1 MTICIRRMKG
11 LQGLVILIAC
21 AATLACVQKPVVPSG
36 AARVPINSDEMIQQY
51 RERVKSDQREKQDRS
66 LLARQMDS
74 LTQQVHEL
82 RTALTLV
89 QLQQQE
95 LARGKARSGP
105 TITAAALTIN
115 PLSPELKGP
124 RVNPLLPEWKG
135 PLTSAPLSNDGS
147 TTPAASD
154 QILSRTDA
162 AQSEAE
168 RSATAGPVCRIGSS
182 AAALPSPPPPILEEQ
197 IDSWRSRVIE
207 LSEREQVE
215 LHRHSII
222 FRVSERIGR
231 SEFRPSK
238 PLQSHL
244 KQIMRRGPCLH
255 VRGYTDGD
263 KDRWIE
269 HETAKQRAYKAQ
281 AYLIAQGYA
290 PNQIEITIV
299 PIGEH
304 VADNATKKGR
314 AKNRRVE
321 IEVKEHNP
329 ASIWPQWYG

>member
-1 MTICIRRMKG
+1 MTIYIRRRTR
-11 LQGLVILIAC
+11 LQGLLILITC
-21 AATLACVQKPVVPSG
+21 ASTLACAQKPVVPSG

-51 RERVKSDQREKQDRS
+51 RERVKSDQREKQERS
-66 LLARQMDS
+66 LLTKQIDG
-74 LTQQVHEL
+74 LTQQVQEL
-82 RTALTLV
+82 STALTLV

-95 LARGKARSGP
+95 MAKGKSRSGP
-105 TITAAALTIN
+105 IIAKTVTIN
-115 PLSPELKGP
+115 PLSPES
-124 RVNPLLPEWKG
+124 RG
-135 PLTSAPLSNDGS
+135 PLTNPSLPREGDDSLA
-147 TTPAASD
+147 TSD
-154 QILSRTDA
+154 QSLSRTETA
-162 AQSEAE
+162 NSEEE
-168 RSATAGPVCRIGSS
+168 RSTSLGPACSMQRS
-182 AAALPSPPPPILEEQ
+182 AAPSPSPPHQIHEEQ
-197 IDSWRSRVIE
+197 NGSWRPRVVE

-222 FRVSERIGR
+222 FRVSERTGR
-231 SEFRPSK
+231 SEFRPSE

-244 KQIMRRGPCLH
+244 KQIMRRGPCLQ

-269 HETAKQRAYKAQ
+269 REMAKQRAYKAR
-281 AYLIAQGYA
+281 AYLIAQGYH
-290 PNQIEITIV
+290 PNHIEITIV

>member
-1 MTICIRRMKG
+1 MTICIRRQTGLKG
-11 LQGLVILIAC
+11 FVLLIAC

-66 LLARQMDS
+66 LLTRQVEA

-82 RTALTLV
+82 TAALTFV

-95 LARGKARSGP
+95 LAKSKSRSGR
-105 TITAAALTIN
+105 TITPAALTMN
-115 PLSPELKGP
+115 PLSPE
-124 RVNPLLPEWKG
+124 WKSG
-135 PLTSAPLSNDGS
+135 LTNATVSRQDTS
-147 TTPAASD
+147 PASSD
-154 QILSRTDA
+154 QSLSRIAT
-162 AQSEAE
+162 AQSDEE
-168 RSATAGPVCRIGSS
+168 RSTSVGPSCSIGPS
-182 AAALPSPPPPILEEQ
+182 AAPSPSPPPQ
-197 IDSWRSRVIE
+197 IYEGQTNSWRPRVIE
-207 LSEREQVE
+207 LSDREEVE

-231 SEFRPSK
+231 SEFIPSK
-238 PLQSHL
+238 QLLSHL
-244 KQIMRRGPCLH
+244 KQIKSRGPCLH

-269 HETAKQRAYKAQ
+269 HETAKQRAYKAR
-281 AYLIAQGYA
+281 AYLIAQGYT
-290 PNQIEITIV
+290 PSQIEIAIV

-321 IEVKEHNP
+321 IEVKEQNP

>member
-1 MTICIRRMKG
+1 MTICIKG
-11 LQGLVILIAC
+11 QAWQGIAILVAC

-51 RERVKSDQREKQDRS
+51 RERVKSDQHEKQERS
-66 LLARQMDS
+66 LITRQVDS

-82 RTALTLV
+82 STALTLL

-95 LARGKARSGP
+95 LAKGKTRSGR

-115 PLSPELKGP
+115 PLSPES
-124 RVNPLLPEWKG
+124 KG
-135 PLTSAPLSNDGS
+135 PLTIAPLPRENGASL
-147 TTPAASD
+147 AASD
-154 QILSRTDA
+154 QSLSRTET
-162 AQSEAE
+162 AQNAE
-168 RSATAGPVCRIGSS
+168 EGSTSVGPGCSMRPS
-182 AAALPSPPPPILEEQ
+182 AAPSSSPPPPILGEQ
-197 IDSWRSRVIE
+197 TNSWRPRVIE

-222 FRVSERIGR
+222 FRVSERTGR
-231 SEFRPSK
+231 SEFLPSK

-244 KQIMRRGPCLH
+244 EQIMRHGPCLH

-269 HETAKQRAYKAQ
+269 RKIAKQRAYKAR

-290 PNQIEITIV
+290 ANHIQITV
-299 PIGEH
+299 FPIGEH

-321 IEVKEHNP
+321 I
-329 ASIWPQWYG
+329 

>member
-1 MTICIRRMKG
+1 MTIFIKG
-11 LQGLVILIAC
+11 QARLQALVILIAC

-36 AARVPINSDEMIQQY
+36 ANRVPINSDEEIQQY
-51 RERVKSDQREKQDRS
+51 RERVKSDQREKQERS
-66 LLARQMDS
+66 LLTKQIDS
-74 LTQQVHEL
+74 LTQQVQEL
-82 RTALTLV
+82 SAAVSLV

-95 LARGKARSGP
+95 LTKGKSRSGP
-105 TITAAALTIN
+105 TITKTAVTIN
-115 PLSPELKGP
+115 PLSPES
-124 RVNPLLPEWKG
+124 KG
-135 PLTSAPLSNDGS
+135 PLTSAPTSPDGDTS
-147 TTPAASD
+147 QAAFHQS
-154 QILSRTDA
+154 LSRTEIP
-162 AQSEAE
+162 QSEEE
-168 RSATAGPVCRIGSS
+168 RSISVGPACSIGPS
-182 AAALPSPPPPILEEQ
+182 AARSPSPPPLILEGQ
-197 IDSWRSRVIE
+197 TDSWRPRVIE

-222 FRVSERIGR
+222 FRVSEQTGR

-244 KQIMRRGPCLH
+244 KQLRSLGPCLH

-263 KDRWIE
+263 KDLWIE
-269 HETAKQRAYKAQ
+269 HETAKQRAYKAR
-281 AYLIAQGYA
+281 AYLIAQGYD
-290 PNQIEITIV
+290 PNHIEITIV
-299 PIGEH
+299 PIGQH

>member
-1 MTICIRRMKG
+1 MTIFIKG
-11 LQGLVILIAC
+11 QARLQAFVILIAC

-36 AARVPINSDEMIQQY
+36 ANRVPINSDEEIQQY
-51 RERVKSDQREKQDRS
+51 RERVKSDQREKQERN
-66 LLARQMDS
+66 LLTKQIDS
-74 LTQQVHEL
+74 LTQQVQEL
-82 RTALTLV
+82 TTALTLV

-95 LARGKARSGP
+95 LAKGKSRSTP
-105 TITAAALTIN
+105 MLAKTALTIN
-115 PLSPELKGP
+115 PLSPESQ
-124 RVNPLLPEWKG
+124 G
-135 PLTSAPLSNDGS
+135 PLTNATVSPDGATSPPTADQSRSQMDTAQREEDRS
-147 TTPAASD
+147 TTLGPACSSGLSAAS
-154 QILSRTDA
+154 S
-162 AQSEAE
+162 
-168 RSATAGPVCRIGSS
+168 
-182 AAALPSPPPPILEEQ
+182 PSPPPLILEEQ
-197 IDSWRSRVIE
+197 NGSWRPRVIE
-207 LSEREQVE
+207 LSEQEQVE
-215 LHRHSII
+215 VHRHSII
-222 FRVSERIGR
+222 FRVSERTGR

-244 KQIMRRGPCLH
+244 KEIMRRGPCLQ

-269 HETAKQRAYKAQ
+269 RETARQRAYKAR
-281 AYLIAQGYA
+281 AYLIAQGYD
-290 PNQIEITIV
+290 PNHIEITIV